1 MFTDAQEPP
10 KIFKIVVSRERQMI
24 FNALSKKL
32 NRGRQYSSKSDRQ
45 EADLLRPKLTVAGR
59 DTRIGSSEFT
69 AVQVDCEISL
79 EKALLSHQCP
89 YDLWRYLKR
98 PWHREST

>member
-1 MFTDAQEPP
+1 MP
-10 KIFKIVVSRERQMI
+10 SRKSLTEVG
-24 FNALSKKL
+24 SS
-32 NRGRQYSSKSDRQ
+32 SSKSDRQ

-79 EKALLSHQCP
+79 EKAL
-89 YDLWRYLKR
+89 YLINALMIFGDI
-98 PWHREST
+98 